1 MIDRQDLVIS
11 ESTYQRCVRGFSFL
25 HKRLGLDIALHD
37 PAGAVESGQIFLF
50 NHFARFET
58 IIPQYLIFKETGAY
72 CRTLA
77 SQEFFA
83 SSGGFAK
90 FLIDI
95 GGVPNEVDGLL
106 PFLAAEILAGR
117 KVVVFPEGGMV
128 KDRRVVD
135 EAGEFSIFS
144 PTAKRHRKHHKG
156 AAAIALI
163 LEIFKK
169 RIISLAAKGEAAR
182 LGRWRE
188 AVGLDSVDALVAA
201 AERPT
206 LVVPGNITF
215 YPIRAEENLIQS
227 SVQLFSRGL
236 REHFKEELLI
246 EGSLLLKG
254 TDMDIRLG
262 QPLVPDITWHWWDRL
277 LLDWGFAH
285 VESLDHL
292 FDVNSAPDKWISHLA
307 SMLVNRRT
315 RRLRDHC
322 MRVMYQNTTVNLHH
336 LASHLILHLAAKGHQ
351 KIARERFYEALYL
364 AVKFVQDE
372 RAVHLHPGLAEPQAY
387 DGLPNGE
394 SEDLQTFLVAA
405 AKSELIREEAG
416 CYHIDPKLT
425 EGYGFHEVR
434 VKNPIQ
440 VYANEV
446 APLTG
451 VCQAV
456 ERAWEQAPSFSGK
469 TFSRLLFDDEM
480 KNYRQK
486 KRAFSSDRHR
496 DINDQQT
503 AVRSGEPYLLQ
514 PQEPRTL
521 SVVLAHG
528 FLASPAELR
537 PFGQKLA
544 ELGYPVVGVRLSG
557 HGTSPWDLRERR
569 WQDWLASLDRGYRIA
584 AGLAERVCV
593 VGFSAGGSL
602 ALLSAARRPPGLA
615 GVAAISPPMK
625 LRNKNLIFVPVL
637 HGANKV
643 TEWVSSLEGVMT
655 FRPNDPEHPDI
666 NYRHIPVRALFE
678 LRRLI
683 DKVDANLAQVACPLA
698 VLQSTDDHVVDP
710 RSAQLVFDKV
720 SSAEKALHW
729 ILSNRH
735 GILNENI
742 GGTWDK
748 ILAFIT
754 ACEAEGSL
762 DDAIEAL
769 PEPAGE
775 PSVGDLS
782 APRLEPVQ

>member
-1 MIDRQDLVIS
+1 MIDLQDLVIS

-25 HKRLGLDIALHD
+25 HKRLGLDITLHD

-58 IIPQYLIFKETGAY
+58 IIPQYLIFRETGAY

-83 SSGGFAK
+83 GSESFAK

-95 GGVPNEVDGLL
+95 GGVPKDIDGIL

-135 EAGEFSIFS
+135 AAGEFSIFS
-144 PTAKRHRKHHKG
+144 PSAKRHRKHHRG
-156 AAAIALI
+156 AAAIALM

-169 RIISLAAKGEAAR
+169 RIVSLAAKGETAR
-182 LGRWRE
+182 LGRWKE
-188 AVGLDSVDALVAA
+188 AVALDSVDALVAA
-201 AERPT
+201 AEKPT

-227 SVQLFSRGL
+227 SVQLFFRDL
-236 REHFKEELLI
+236 REHYKEELLI

-262 QPLVPDITWHWWDRL
+262 QPVAPDITWRWWDRL
-277 LLDWGFAH
+277 LLGWGFAH
-285 VESLDHL
+285 VESLEHL
-292 FDVNSAPDKWISHLA
+292 FDVNNAPDKWISHLA

-322 MRVMYQNTTVNLHH
+322 MRDMYRHVTVNLHH
-336 LASHLILHLAAKGHQ
+336 LASHLILHLAAGGARQ
-351 KIARERFYEALYL
+351 IERERFYEALYVAL
-364 AVKFVQDE
+364 KFVQAE
-372 RAVHLHPGLAEPQAY
+372 QAAYLHPGLSEPQAY
-387 DGLPNGE
+387 EGLLSGE
-394 SEDLQTFLVAA
+394 SEELQSFFLAA
-405 AKSELIREEAG
+405 IKSGLLREEAG
-416 CYHIDPKLT
+416 CFHLDPKLT
-425 EGYGFHEVR
+425 EGYGIHEVR
-434 VKNPIQ
+434 LKNPIQ

-456 ERAWEQAPSFSGK
+456 ERASEQAPSYPK
-469 TFSRLLFDDEM
+469 ATLAQLLFDDEI
-480 KNYRQK
+480 KSFRQSK
-486 KRAFSSDRHR
+486 HAFSTDRHR
-496 DINDQQT
+496 EINDQQT
-503 AVRSGEPYLLQ
+503 AVRSGKPYLLL
-514 PQEPRTL
+514 PEEPKGL
-521 SVVLAHG
+521 AVVLVHG

-537 PFGQKLA
+537 PFGQRLA
-544 ELGYPVVGVRLSG
+544 DQGYPVVGVRLSG

-569 WQDWLASLDRGYRIA
+569 WQDWLASLERGYRIA
-584 AGLAERVCV
+584 SGHAERVCL
-593 VGFSAGGSL
+593 VGFSTGASL
-602 ALLSAARRPPGLA
+602 ALLSAAGQPAGLA
-615 GVAAISPPMK
+615 GVAAVSAPMK

-643 TEWVSSLEGVMT
+643 TEWVSSLEGVMS
-655 FRPNDPEHPDI
+655 FRPNEPEHPDI

-683 DKVDANLAQVACPLA
+683 DKVAANLAEVTCPLT

-710 RSAQLVFDKV
+710 KSAQLVFDKV
-720 SSAEKALHW
+720 ASERKTLHW
-729 ILSNRH
+729 IETERH
-735 GILNENI
+735 GIFNEDI

-748 ILAFIT
+748 ILSFI
-754 ACEAEGSL
+754 AALEAESAAGDPVGASPVEVGRPT
-762 DDAIEAL
+762 AEPEA
-769 PEPAGE
+769 
-775 PSVGDLS
+775 
-782 APRLEPVQ
+782 RLERVQ

>member
-11 ESTYQRCVRGFSFL
+11 EATYQRCVRGFSFL
-25 HKRLGLDIALHD
+25 HKRLGLNIALHD

-90 FLIDI
+90 FLTEI
-95 GGVPNEVDGLL
+95 GGVPNDVEGLL

-135 EAGEFSIFS
+135 EAGEFRIFS

-156 AAAIALI
+156 AAAVALI

-169 RIISLAAKGEAAR
+169 RIISLAAKGETAR

-188 AVGLDSVDALVAA
+188 AVGLDSIDALVAA

-227 SVQLFSRGL
+227 SVQLFFRGL

-262 QPLVPDITWHWWDRL
+262 RPVAPDLTWHWWDRL
-277 LLDWGFAH
+277 LLGWGFAH

-292 FDVNSAPDKWISHLA
+292 FDVNNAPDKWISHLA
-307 SMLVNRRT
+307 SMLVNRRM
-315 RRLRDHC
+315 RSLRDHS
-322 MRVMYQNTTVNLHH
+322 MRAMYQNTTVNLHH
-336 LASHLILHLAAKGHQ
+336 LASHLILHLAAKGYH
-351 KIARERFYEALYL
+351 KIRRERFYEALYL
-364 AVKFVQDE
+364 AVKFVQGE
-372 RAVHLHPGLAEPQAY
+372 QAVHLNTSLTDPQAY
-387 DGLPNGE
+387 EGVLSGE
-394 SEDLQTFLVAA
+394 SEDLQTFLLAA
-405 AKSELIREEAG
+405 TKSDLIREEAG
-416 CYHIDPKLT
+416 CYHLDPKLT

-451 VCQAV
+451 VRQAV
-456 ERAWEQAPSFSGK
+456 ERAWEQASSISGDA
-469 TFSRLLFDDEM
+469 FARFIFDDEM
-480 KNYRQK
+480 KSYRQS
-486 KRAFSSDRHR
+486 KRAFSTDRHR

-514 PQEPRTL
+514 PQEPKSL

-537 PFGQKLA
+537 PFGEKLA

-569 WQDWLASLDRGYRIA
+569 WEDWLASFDRGYRIA
-584 AGLAERVCV
+584 SGLAERVCV

-602 ALLSAARRPPGLA
+602 ALLSASRRPVGLA
-615 GVAAISPPMK
+615 GVAAVSPPMK
-625 LRNKNLIFVPVL
+625 LRNKNFIFVPVL

-683 DKVDANLAQVACPLA
+683 DKVDANLAQVTCPLA

-710 RSAQLVFDKV
+710 KSAQLVLDKV
-720 SSAEKALHW
+720 SSEEKTLHW
-729 ILSNRH
+729 VDSDRH
-735 GILNENI
+735 GILNEDI
-742 GGTWDK
+742 GGTWEK

-754 ACEAEGSL
+754 ACEADLTLE
-762 DDAIEAL
+762 DTIQAL
-769 PEPAGE
+769 PAPVGE
-775 PSVGDLS
+775 PQVGDLS
-782 APRLEPVQ
+782 GPRLEPVR